1 LLVLVLLGASYWHR
15 ARLHQRLCQLKGSS
29 CQYRAAQSGPPERPG
44 PPQRAQL
51 MPSTKTSALGFPAPP
66 CRPLPP
72 DPVPKRLQAEL
83 ADRPNPPTRPL
94 PADPV
99 VRHLKSQGP
108 GKPPPPRKPLP
119 ADPQGRCPP
128 GDLPAPGAGNIP
140 LVVPSRP
147 APPPPVSSSLYL

>member
-99 VRHLKSQGP
+99 VRHLK
-108 GKPPPPRKPLP
+108 
-119 ADPQGRCPP
+119 GRCPP